1 MPTIY
6 RETNRKPRLGDYIF
20 IGGIYMQKEVTQT
33 TIPKKPSINK
43 TVAPLKCLVNEANK
57 GSREHYHLSTALLS
71 ASRVK
76 AALGSLSYAIGHLER
91 LLEDDRTG

>member
-1 MPTIY
+1 MKRNINHTIA
-6 RETNRKPRLGDYIF
+6 
-20 IGGIYMQKEVTQT
+20 
-33 TIPKKPSINK
+33 S
-43 TVAPLKCLVNEANK
+43 LKCLVSETKK
-57 GSREHYHLSTALLS
+57 GSRDHYHLSTALLS